1 MFLVSKTLSGY
12 LLNLPRYWLA
22 DNLVSVMPLRK
33 KLIMN
38 TPHVT
43 LKPIKAEVQI
53 RLISGLLK
61 IAYNPTAEKEATRV
75 LISKQTFPCVA
86 YKVRLNI
93 SASYILIFGFQ
104 TDGKLRPNTCWLLAQ
119 RRMDKQRKNT
129 YGKIKLS
136 LPWPI
141 SNYDLS
147 VRLR

>member
-1 MFLVSKTLSGY
+1 MFFVSKTLSGY

-61 IAYNPTAEKEATRV
+61 IAYNPTAEAEATRV

-93 SASYILIFGFQ
+93 SASYNSNLRVS
-104 TDGKLRPNTCWLLAQ
+104 DGRKAASKHLLVVCSA
-119 RRMDKQRKNT
+119 
-129 YGKIKLS
+129 
-136 LPWPI
+136 
-141 SNYDLS
+141 SNGETEKEY
-147 VRLR
+147 VRQN